1 MDPNLF
7 HLDWDR
13 LSEVLI
19 TIIVVAI
26 LLERALAVVF
36 EHRLFLKY
44 ASEKGVKEFVAVGV
58 AFVVCLVWHFDALSM
73 ILLTSKTTPFGE
85 LVTACIIAGGSK
97 GSIRLFRDVMGIQS
111 TAQKQLELARAAPPP
126 AEAARTAAEAATTA
140 AGAAMAAAKAATDA
154 AQTAT
159 AAAQSGSQT

>member
-19 TIIVVAI
+19 TIIVLAV

-36 EHRLFLKY
+36 EHRLFVEHV
-44 ASEKGVKEFVAVGV
+44 SRKGVKEFVAVGV
-58 AFVVCLVWHFDALSM
+58 AFVVCMRWHFDALSM
-73 ILLTSKTTPFGE
+73 ILLTSKTTLFGE

-111 TAQKQLELARAAPPP
+111 TAQKLLQQAQAGPPPSGPPPPPPPGGAPPEDPGGAPPTPP
-126 AEAARTAAEAATTA
+126 ADTPP
-140 AGAAMAAAKAATDA
+140 
-154 AQTAT
+154 Q
-159 AAAQSGSQT
+159 Q